1 MKISLIVAASENNVI
16 GKDNDLLWSLPDDL
30 QFFKE
35 TTEGHPIIL
44 GRKNYEAIGRALPNR
59 RNIIVSRQEDLEVDG
74 CEVTS
79 SVEEA
84 IELAKE
90 TENEEIFITGG
101 GEIYRRALP
110 LANRIYLTRVHA
122 EIEGDVFFPELSEE
136 EWEEVDRK
144 EHPADEKHEYAFT
157 FLIYDRVSS

>member
-101 GEIYRRALP
+101 GEIYRLALP